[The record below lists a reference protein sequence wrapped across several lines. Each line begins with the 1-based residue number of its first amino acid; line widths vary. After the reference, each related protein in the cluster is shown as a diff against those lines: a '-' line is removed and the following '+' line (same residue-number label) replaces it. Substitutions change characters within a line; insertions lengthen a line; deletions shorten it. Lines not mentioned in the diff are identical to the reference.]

1 MRSISGAEQTRPV
14 ADASVVS
21 LLTLPTEILLSIIHL
36 AAATPLS
43 ATQVDLPTLVQ
54 IAQTCSHLRHIVLT
68 HVFQIQN
75 QGIICS
81 GGLASTLRAH
91 AISNAWATGQ
101 LHRDPSLQLTTANLD
116 LPNATGLR
124 AQHVRP
130 IVLRLPRLRPQGG
143 HQEGSSGHEDD
154 DVHILLLFRAQ
165 ALYWAKTRRVPRKA
179 TRRDGSIYDE
189 ARWEPSD
196 ATPLTVIGRPVV
208 PPVEAQQRFTA
219 STSHSTRGSNRT
231 KPSKV
236 QRTQASDSY
245 GTLGRIANLSLDP
258 TSLTGADN
266 PYQDITSAIVLPLS
280 SADGSIT
287 IVMGRRDGTSQLAT
301 LSPPSLSPTQTV
313 ASQGSARLILHPVLP
328 FRFSNDIQALHA
340 VRLPKQAPSPSSSS
354 SYAHQLPP
362 SALLAV
368 GTKSG
373 HIAVMRVY
381 TQRSSQPTRADGKAS
396 GRSVPTCQ
404 QTSPSGSRT
413 TAPSQAN
420 PMDKEAPQAAV
431 PKSVQ
436 SKGRRSWKERREL
449 LKAEQSGVGPSHQGP
464 IADPQGQRNTRAW
477 KDTPSPNTAPDTAPY
492 VELLIHRDLSHDLA
506 EAEAAAVN
514 PSGAEMKKKTANM
527 TVWSLRFLGDFS
539 SRRRRRR
546 TSASSSSS
554 TWLAVGCTGT
564 EPLMIYSLNIPK
576 TPHEGDSSIKDAD
589 GASPKADSILSSP
602 ICLPHPCYLSADSGR
617 IDAKAVN
624 QPASN
629 PSPSPSLAL
638 STVAVAAR
646 TGAVAVPAPSSST
659 APPPARSK
667 SSVYALF
674 ALPFPPSLERVWRTS
689 PTRQQG
695 SADAGTSSSSP
706 PADSQNP
713 LSILVVGYFDGTVA
727 LFAIV
732 GDHDE
737 KLGDSE
743 ETSGEKGGRRAAS
756 SGGMPRLLMRL
767 EDPSTQDAV
776 YSLRAFWH
784 LPTINGPTVRERDG
798 STSSSSATSTTTP
811 VLRVLAGS
819 ARFGCV
825 RVWEVS
831 GDELVATLPGG
842 SGGKGDDGGS
852 LYSGMTLF
860 PSFPWRTS
868 IRTRTR
874 GRRSS
879 FDDPSGPGGEDDEQ
893 GGKGSMVGAPRR
905 PAFLLPSTQ
914 QGTPSTNKVGPTYS
928 LALDVDD
935 ECGQYDDD
943 DDAEPGMLGRR
954 RGARRMD
961 ANAGGRVWG
970 TNGWGVWMLDF
981 VPTLASSVVVG
992 SAEEEEEEQHMVG
1005 QVAYYVHDGVRMD
1018 LRLSVDPWE

>member
-506 EAEAAAVN
+506 EAEAAALPTAAAANISVVVIIDLAG
-514 PSGAEMKKKTANM
+514 SWVHWHGA
-527 TVWSLRFLGDFS
+527 FD
-539 SRRRRRR
+539 
-546 TSASSSSS
+546 
-554 TWLAVGCTGT
+554 
-564 EPLMIYSLNIPK
+564 
-576 TPHEGDSSIKDAD
+576 
-589 GASPKADSILSSP
+589 
-602 ICLPHPCYLSADSGR
+602 
-617 IDAKAVN
+617 
-624 QPASN
+624 
-629 PSPSPSLAL
+629 
-638 STVAVAAR
+638 VAVAAR